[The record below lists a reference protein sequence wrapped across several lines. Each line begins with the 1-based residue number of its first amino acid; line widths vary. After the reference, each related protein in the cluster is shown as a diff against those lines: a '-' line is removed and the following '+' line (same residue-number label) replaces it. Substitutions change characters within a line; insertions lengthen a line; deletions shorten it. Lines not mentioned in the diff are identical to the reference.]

1 MAGHEAGDRC
11 LLARLRISGAVLCAF
26 VAYIGAALPLPFTIS
41 VLVHSTA
48 LGANVQN
55 IRKILHD

>member
-1 MAGHEAGDRC
+1 M
-11 LLARLRISGAVLCAF
+11 
-26 VAYIGAALPLPFTIS
+26 AYIGATLPLPFTIS

-55 IRKILHD
+55 IPKILRDL